1 MLDFCL
7 FCIVEYF
14 AMASRTIMGIVG
26 ILCATHRDGFIS
38 AEEIRGAVKVVN
50 AQAWRRV
57 FFGGGVIQ
65 SSRFSLSHH
74 ILKGIFSLHKSM
86 IKYIPA

>member
-1 MLDFCL
+1 MKKFEPHVGNILSHASTWQNLLYVMLDFCL

-14 AMASRTIMGIVG
+14 AMASRTIIGIVG

-50 AQAWRRV
+50 AQA
-57 FFGGGVIQ
+57 
-65 SSRFSLSHH
+65 
-74 ILKGIFSLHKSM
+74 
-86 IKYIPA
+86 